1 MVVRHPVAEDFPH
14 VLALVRAADVAVIGS
29 TDWTATE
36 LRRDWQRADLG
47 RDAWVVEDDG
57 RIAGYGT
64 FSDRGAGRLVG
75 DGDVHPEATDRGAG
89 SAILAVTEA
98 RAREELESMAAPGR
112 VVLQNAT
119 LLADDAAAV
128 DDLYTTHG
136 YAPVRHVWRMV
147 IDLTAEPAPPEA
159 PAGTAIERYRHPQD
173 ARGVHHVIEDAF
185 RDHWQHRPVPWEEW
199 QRERLEQADGDTSLW
214 LVARDG
220 PEVVGAALCSRNREG
235 GWGVIDVLGV
245 RRAWRR
251 CGVGHA
257 LLAAA
262 FRALWER
269 GERRIALGVDAE
281 SPTGATRLHERAG
294 MRVLWRAVVWEKGL
308 RRGV

>member
-1 MVVRHPVAEDFPH
+1 VVVRHPVAEDFAH

-36 LRRDWQRADLG
+36 LRLDWQRTDLD
-47 RDAWVVEDDG
+47 RDAWVVEEDG

-75 DGDVHPEATDRGAG
+75 DGYVHPEETGTGVG

-98 RAREELESMAAPGR
+98 RAREELESIAGPGR

-119 LLADDAAAV
+119 LLTSDDAAV
-128 DDLYTTHG
+128 DDLYGTHG

-147 IDLTAEPAPPEA
+147 VDLTTEPARPEA
-159 PAGTAIERYRHPQD
+159 PEGITIERYRHPED
-173 ARGVHHVIEDAF
+173 ARRVHLAIEDAF

-199 QRERLEQADGDTSLW
+199 RRERLEHAGVDVSLW

-235 GWGVIDVLGV
+235 GWGVIDLLGV

-251 CGVGHA
+251 RGVGHA
-257 LLAAA
+257 LLTSA
-262 FRALWER
+262 FRTLWGQ

-281 SPTGATRLHERAG
+281 SPTGATRLYERAG
-294 MRVLWRAVVWEKGL
+294 MRVLWRAVVWEKEL
-308 RRGV
+308 RRGG